1 MSNTNNINNINLKD
15 IQTKVDGLH
24 KIDDLDEKLEVI
36 KNVKSE
42 LEDYQSKI
50 NKFKSEIENEDNYNI
65 DEKFKHMSFQ
75 ELKNIFENE
84 DLFTFEIKVDKESVA
99 KSVFSGNWFQTDVR
113 YAVNIREIIPEIID
127 EIQKTFSRNDYT
139 TTYGQYDLKSVVEE
153 ADFKVD

>member
-75 ELKNIFENE
+75 ELKNIFEND
-84 DLFTFEIKVDKESVA
+84 DLEL
-99 KSVFSGNWFQTDVR
+99 
-113 YAVNIREIIPEIID
+113 
-127 EIQKTFSRNDYT
+127 
-139 TTYGQYDLKSVVEE
+139 DLKLKIYQTYSKRLIMLEDELFNVN
-153 ADFKVD
+153 

>member
-1 MSNTNNINNINLKD
+1 MPIP
-15 IQTKVDGLH
+15 KVEGLGVLMWKGGVH
-24 KIDDLDEKLEVI
+24 NGRYGSMGIIPTFFKE
-36 KNVKSE
+36 
-42 LEDYQSKI
+42 QSKEVCW
-50 NKFKSEIENEDNYNI
+50 KQYRPYLAGKSDT
-65 DEKFKHMSFQ
+65 
-75 ELKNIFENE
+75 KNIFENE